1 MVLNIDVLETE
12 FQPYREYTCIIIKII
27 TCYTINSIITYYLEL
42 FSKLSISFPVV
53 FFS

>member
-12 FQPYREYTCIIIKII
+12 FQPYREYILIKII
-27 TCYTINSIITYYLEL
+27 TCCTINSIITYYLEL
-42 FSKLSISFPVV
+42 FSKLSISFLAV